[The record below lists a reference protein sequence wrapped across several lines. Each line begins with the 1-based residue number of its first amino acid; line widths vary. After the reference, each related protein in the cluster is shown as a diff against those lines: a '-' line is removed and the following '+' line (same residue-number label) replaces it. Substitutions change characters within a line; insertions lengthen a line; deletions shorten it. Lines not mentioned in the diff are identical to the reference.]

1 MTNYNLGMEWA
12 GVKKQSDPLLVS
24 VILLILGIGL
34 VTLYSASYAYAQR
47 AFNDSNYFI
56 RRQLMFVI
64 PGLLLF
70 IIASRFN
77 LELIRK
83 FIKPLVLGT
92 LFLCILPLIPGIG
105 IEKNGAS
112 RWINL
117 GQFSFQPSELAK
129 IVLPLYLA
137 HMFDKKQENLYE
149 SSKTT
154 LPLTI
159 MVFAF
164 FLVVYLQNNF
174 STASFLFINAMAIF
188 FLAGVRFRYFITL
201 ALVSAPFVI
210 IMILTKEHRLS
221 RLINFIRPE
230 WDPLGAGY
238 QVRASIITI
247 MSGGFWGKGI
257 GQGQRKIASVPE
269 IQSDFIFSSFAEE
282 LGFIG
287 VTLFFVL
294 IAFLMVRSYRIALRG
309 DTVFV
314 RLLLFGIATMLISQ
328 IMLNVAVVAGVV
340 PATGVPL
347 PFFSAGGSSL
357 AMMLGAAGLLV
368 NGSRRIVKM
377 EASNV

>member
-1 MTNYNLGMEWA
+1 MNNYNLGMEWA

-24 VILLILGIGL
+24 VILLILGLGL

-56 RRQLMFVI
+56 HRQLIFVI
-64 PGLLLF
+64 PGLILF
-70 IIASRFN
+70 LITSRIN
-77 LELIRK
+77 LELLRK
-83 FIKPLVLGT
+83 YIMPLVLGS

-105 IEKNGAS
+105 ITKNGAN

-129 IVLPLYLA
+129 IVMPLYLA
-137 HMFDKKQENLYE
+137 HMFDKKQDRLHE
-149 SSKTT
+149 STATT
-154 LPLTI
+154 IPLTI
-159 MVFAF
+159 MVALF
-164 FLVVYLQNNF
+164 FLAVYLQNNF
-174 STASFLFINAMAIF
+174 STASFLFINAMVIF
-188 FLAGVRFRYFITL
+188 FLAGVRFRYFFSL
-201 ALVSAPFVI
+201 AVISAPFVA
-210 IMILTKEHRLS
+210 IMVLTKEHRLS
-221 RLINFIRPE
+221 RLMNFLQPE

-238 QVRASIITI
+238 QVRASILTI

-282 LGFIG
+282 LGFFG
-287 VTLFFVL
+287 VTLFFIIVVVFMIRSFW
-294 IAFLMVRSYRIALRG
+294 IASQG
-309 DTVFV
+309 ETVFV
-314 RLLLFGIATMLISQ
+314 RLLLFGIATMLVSQ

-357 AMMLGAAGLLV
+357 AMMLAAAGFLV
-368 NGSRRIVKM
+368 NGSKRIVKLE
-377 EASNV
+377 EAHV